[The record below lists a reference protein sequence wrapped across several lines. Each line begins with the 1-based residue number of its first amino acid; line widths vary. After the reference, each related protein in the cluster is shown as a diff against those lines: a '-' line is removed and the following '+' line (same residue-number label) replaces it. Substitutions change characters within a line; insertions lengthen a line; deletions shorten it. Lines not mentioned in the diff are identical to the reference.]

1 MSSPKAALR
10 ALALRCLT
18 LLRFGFQAPSSIIHL
33 RRVPA
38 FSGPISASRDR
49 CSASSVGPKPSNTGS
64 RARFNARPRICDA
77 LARFERRPRSPWIT
91 TPSPARSHLLR
102 SLRKWREVMPS
113 NSAPRL
119 AATSPCSTCFST
131 ASRSRSRWLNVS
143 ISSPGSVCSLHSER
157 TNSERGHFYFNQTGH
172 FYFNATGH
180 VAWTCPANGLW
191 LASPLH
197 PLPMKA
203 GWVAG
208 GALVPP
214 DTDDSLGRVGQL
226 DVRLV

>member
-1 MSSPKAALR
+1 MAAQLVDGDLPVGCSRVAWDETGHHELVRGIVMHLNEHEAASSAVLEPGVLGASHWMSSPKAALR

-49 CSASSVGPKPSNTGS
+49 CSASLGPKPSNTGS

-102 SLRKWREVMPS
+102 SLRR
-113 NSAPRL
+113 
-119 AATSPCSTCFST
+119 
-131 ASRSRSRWLNVS
+131 
-143 ISSPGSVCSLHSER
+143 
-157 TNSERGHFYFNQTGH
+157 
-172 FYFNATGH
+172 
-180 VAWTCPANGLW
+180 VA
-191 LASPLH
+191 
-197 PLPMKA
+197 
-203 GWVAG
+203 
-208 GALVPP
+208 
-214 DTDDSLGRVGQL
+214 
-226 DVRLV
+226 

>member
-1 MSSPKAALR
+1 MSTKRPAARSSNQACSELSHWMSWPKAALR

-172 FYFNATGH
+172 FYFNATSKH
-180 VAWTCPANGLW
+180 CPTIVL
-191 LASPLH
+191 S
-197 PLPMKA
+197 
-203 GWVAG
+203 
-208 GALVPP
+208 
-214 DTDDSLGRVGQL
+214 RL
-226 DVRLV
+226 DP